1 MYAERDESIDMVKGL
16 CILLV
21 VFAHLPRVG
30 TFSGMLESAVQF
42 VYSFHMPVFCI
53 ITGWLFGTK
62 TLSWDNVIKVVDRMF
77 KPYLVMSLVMMA
89 LSAFSEL
96 HGRDTTI
103 APIASPIEMLLRILG
118 GAGGGVVWYLHTFGV
133 AQLMALGAFW
143 IIDRYY
149 ERKLLND
156 IMVAC
161 VVCFACLALRH
172 CGFMVKAFL
181 VPYFMAGFIF
191 RRHDM
196 PFSSLTPSVAALVV
210 MLIPRTYSQQN
221 YLWGICVF
229 SVLLAFARI
238 VCKSKHTIK
247 WGGGGGMFHRTPFIA
262 DIYFPSNSFR
272 GFETALQIRTYGRA
286 KWHCPRLLYGC
297 RNIGSMS
304 IS

>member
-30 TFSGMLESAVQF
+30 TLSGELESVVQF
-42 VYSFHMPVFCI
+42 VYTFHMPVFCI

-62 TLSWDNVIKVVDRMF
+62 TLSKDNVIKVVDRMF

-89 LSAFSEL
+89 LSAFAEL
-96 HGRDTTI
+96 YGRGTTI
-103 APIASPIEMLLRILG
+103 APVVSPIGMLLRILG

-143 IIDRYY
+143 ILDRYY

-161 VVCFACLALRH
+161 VLCFACLALRH
-172 CGFMVKAFL
+172 CGYMVKAFL

-191 RRHDM
+191 
-196 PFSSLTPSVAALVV
+196 
-210 MLIPRTYSQQN
+210 
-221 YLWGICVF
+221 
-229 SVLLAFARI
+229 
-238 VCKSKHTIK
+238 
-247 WGGGGGMFHRTPFIA
+247 
-262 DIYFPSNSFR
+262 
-272 GFETALQIRTYGRA
+272 
-286 KWHCPRLLYGC
+286 
-297 RNIGSMS
+297 
-304 IS
+304 